1 MEQRISDLITKIEE
15 GKIEFKDLTKEDQ
28 EVIIEILNQN
38 G

>member
-15 GKIEFKDLTKEDQ
+15 GEIEFKDLTKEDQ